1 MSFDPRSHI
10 VTDSAIPVSLGLC
23 IVLVVF
29 FYGLAAIVIV
39 AGLAAGVF
47 ARSINNEPPRSMST
61 PHLAVPFL
69 APSMVLMRKNQIAS
83 RGFMDIDEQI
93 ALMKLNRP
101 DSSMR

>member
-1 MSFDPRSHI
+1 MSLSKK
-10 VTDSAIPVSLGLC
+10 
-23 IVLVVF
+23 LVD
-29 FYGLAAIVIV
+29 GLAAIVIV

-61 PHLAVPFL
+61 PHLAVPFQ
-69 APSMVLMRKNQIAS
+69 APSMVLMRKNQIVSQA
-83 RGFMDIDEQI
+83 FMDIDEQI

>member
-1 MSFDPRSHI
+1 
-10 VTDSAIPVSLGLC
+10 
-23 IVLVVF
+23 
-29 FYGLAAIVIV
+29 
-39 AGLAAGVF
+39 
-47 ARSINNEPPRSMST
+47 MST